1 MMILAGT
8 DLRPGLLRSRR
19 FLPLFITQFLGALND
34 NLFKNALVILL
45 IFQAGRAGPVLVAAA
60 GAIFILPFAIFSAIA
75 GQLADAHD
83 KAMLIRLTKL
93 GEVALMLLAAIGLW
107 YRDLA
112 LLLAV
117 LGGLGVQAAFF
128 GPLKYGI
135 LPQHLAAG
143 ELLRGNALIEAAT
156 FIAILAGTI
165 AGGSLIAPPHG
176 ALIAALALLL
186 ALAGLAAALRI
197 PPAPPVARGLRI
209 GWNPLRESS
218 RLLAQARGQPVVWR
232 ACLGLSWFWAVG
244 GVFLSEFPTL
254 AAQDFGAD
262 GRVVSLLLAM
272 FALGVGAGALLAG
285 RLAQPPRWLPARAL
299 LALSLF
305 TADFAWVCAGVS
317 PASGWHDIAAMLAAP
332 RAWRALADLFL
343 VAASGGVFSVPLY
356 TALQEAAA
364 PGARARMIA
373 ANNVLNALFMAAA
386 AGVVA
391 GLAALRIGVAPS
403 LGLLALLNLAA
414 AALFSRRGGG
424 S

>member
-1 MMILAGT
+1 MMDLASTGSH
-8 DLRPGLLRSRR
+8 PGLLRSRR

-93 GEVALMLLAAIGLW
+93 GEVALMLLATIGLW
-107 YRDLA
+107 YSDLA

-156 FIAILAGTI
+156 FIAILAGS
-165 AGGSLIAPPHG
+165 SLIAPPHG

-186 ALAGLAAALRI
+186 ALAGLATAWRI
-197 PPAPPVARGLRI
+197 PAAPPVAGGMRI

-285 RLAQPPRWLPARAL
+285 RLAHRPRWLPAGAL

-317 PASGWHDIAAMLAAP
+317 PASGWHDIAAMLATP

-373 ANNVLNALFMAAA
+373 ANTVLNALFMAAA

-391 GLAALRIGVAPS
+391 GLAALRVGVPAA

-414 AALFSRRGGG
+414 AALFNRRGGG
-424 S
+424 L